1 MKLNLTSEDIRRG
14 LEALG
19 LGRGMRLMVHSS
31 LSAFGWVEGG
41 AEAVVRALQ
50 TLVGPEGTILMP
62 SFNHG
67 AIFREGRSAS
77 ADAPVAGG
85 PGVFDPLK
93 TPTSNGRIPDTFW
106 RMPGV
111 FRSLNPTH
119 AFAAWG
125 RDAERYTANHHLTLT
140 TGEDSPLGLLAR
152 EGGWQA
158 NLGTTHHTTTAKH
171 LAETMRR
178 VPCLGYRTEAHPVR
192 LPDGRVVEH
201 RTWSW
206 RERSCPL
213 TDSGEFI
220 EAEMERL
227 GCQRKGHIGPCPVT
241 VFKLEDLLNAIWG
254 LLDHGHMG
262 YPPCARCPIRPRRGP
277 NTRASDW
284 DEAAKRPFRSASRCA
299 GSGLP
304 MTA

>member
-19 LGRGMRLMVHSS
+19 LGRGMGLMAHSS

-41 AEAVVRALQ
+41 AEAVIRALQ
-50 TLVGPEGTILMP
+50 ALVGPEGTILMP

-140 TGEDSPLGLLAR
+140 MGEDSPLGLLAR
-152 EGGWQA
+152 EGRSASADAPTAGGWQA

-192 LPDGRVVEH
+192 LPD
-201 RTWSW
+201 
-206 RERSCPL
+206 
-213 TDSGEFI
+213 
-220 EAEMERL
+220 
-227 GCQRKGHIGPCPVT
+227 
-241 VFKLEDLLNAIWG
+241 
-254 LLDHGHMG
+254 
-262 YPPCARCPIRPRRGP
+262 
-277 NTRASDW
+277 
-284 DEAAKRPFRSASRCA
+284 
-299 GSGLP
+299 
-304 MTA
+304 